1 MNLLDDVHQ
10 NTLLQQIILYMIH
23 QIEQQNASRIVSCRL
38 TCILLYLFIYLSV
51 AKPKIGSVNRGG
63 AKTLIRFSRA
73 KLETKI

>member
-1 MNLLDDVHQ
+1 MPLELFLADLH
-10 NTLLQQIILYMIH
+10 
-23 QIEQQNASRIVSCRL
+23 VSYY
-38 TCILLYLFIYLSV
+38 IYLFIYLSV